1 MTTNADSKVDI
12 AAVSGD
18 WQAGGVKE
26 EVAPD
31 CSPQEVKTT
40 DADSKLA
47 TAAVGRDWQ
56 PGRVKEEVAPKEEGE
71 DVADASFASVCR
83 SWHAWFSIAQLTGAV

>member
-1 MTTNADSKVDI
+1 MCFRLKAQLTGPSK
-12 AAVSGD
+12 
-18 WQAGGVKE
+18 
-26 EVAPD
+26 
-31 CSPQEVKTT
+31 EVKTT

>member
-18 WQAGGVKE
+18 WQARGVKE

-31 CSPQEVKTT
+31 CSPQEQGRCLF
-40 DADSKLA
+40 SKHGLS
-47 TAAVGRDWQ
+47 VF
-56 PGRVKEEVAPKEEGE
+56 VACVSG
-71 DVADASFASVCR
+71 
-83 SWHAWFSIAQLTGAV
+83 